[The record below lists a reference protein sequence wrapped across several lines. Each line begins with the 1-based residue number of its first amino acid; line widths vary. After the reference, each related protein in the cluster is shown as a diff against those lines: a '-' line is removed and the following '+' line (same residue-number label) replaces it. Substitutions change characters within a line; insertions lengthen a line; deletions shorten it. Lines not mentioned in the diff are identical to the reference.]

1 MNGAA
6 SSSADSSATGTT
18 PLEAALATLQERFLD
33 LDWTYHD
40 APVGSS
46 GEKMY
51 KWPGPENEDILVCV
65 HKSNGA
71 QELFHRHDFFYFN
84 YTYKGEYDSLSYKFD
99 NRITVRE
106 GELYAGQPFAGH
118 ALCVHD
124 NHETVIVGILIK
136 RATFFQSFLPL
147 LPSDSELFRFLLD
160 PVTNRFSD
168 EFIHMDLGDGCAVR
182 LLIEMIVCEYA
193 DAQPDTQAMLK
204 PLVLS
209 FLTQVARLWRQMRP
223 AAPAHNKPADLMY
236 QYMGEN
242 FSTVTL
248 GEIAKQFN
256 YHPNYVSALLRR
268 ETGKT
273 FSELL
278 LDLRMERASLLL
290 EGTDLSVARISDM
303 LGYSSPSNFYKAYR
317 AYFGHSPRNIS

>member
-1 MNGAA
+1 MDGVA
-6 SSSADSSATGTT
+6 SSSADNA
-18 PLEAALATLQERFLD
+18 PLEAALTTLQERFLD

-40 APVGSS
+40 APAGSP

-51 KWPGPENEDILVCV
+51 KWPGPDNEDILVCV
-65 HKSNGA
+65 HKSDGV

-84 YTYKGEYDSLSYKFD
+84 YTYKGEYDSISHKFD

-124 NHETVIVGILIK
+124 NHETIIVGILIK
-136 RATFFQSFLPL
+136 RAAFFQSFLPL

-160 PVTNRFSD
+160 PASNRFSD
-168 EFIHMDLGDGCAVR
+168 EFIHMYLGDGCVVR

-193 DAQPDTQAMLK
+193 DAQADTQVMLK

-209 FLTQVARLWRQMRP
+209 FLTQVARLWRQTRP
-223 AAPAHNKPADLMY
+223 TAPAHNKPTDLMR
-236 QYMGEN
+236 QYMSEH
-242 FSTVTL
+242 FSSVTL

-256 YHPNYVSALLRR
+256 YHPNYVSTLLRR

-278 LDLRMERASLLL
+278 LDLRMERTSLLL
-290 EGTDLSVARISDM
+290 EETDLSVACISDM
-303 LGYSSPSNFYKAYR
+303 LGYGSPSNFHKAYR
-317 AYFGHSPRNIS
+317 TYFGHSPRNVS